1 MHSPARRLLALGLV
15 LMPLPAM
22 AQTIVAL
29 PDQTSTIRLSNRD
42 INHVICAGGEIED
55 VKFSAEKAIAVE
67 RAGSDA
73 WIKFLVREID
83 DAGAV
88 TRTYVTVPS
97 EFFITCN
104 GAVYALYAEPSDIP
118 AQTVMLQSGSVQRA
132 KANEELL
139 GPLVEEERAVSI
151 TLSMLQD
158 RIPASFTSVAPRS
171 GPLRLGLLPD
181 ASIEERRRI
190 EVDGSGLSASEY
202 LVSVAS
208 DTLLD
213 ERSFLDSALGANIF
227 AVTIDRGTL
236 SAGETARLI
245 VVRRGAGQCAPPA
258 PMIAAQAIAA
268 AATIARPRAVTVSS
282 TWTAFRKSVRD
293 PKFPCAAPHYSTSRR
308 GGRR

>member
-1 MHSPARRLLALGLV
+1 MHSPAKRLLALGLA
-15 LMPLPAM
+15 LMPLPVM

-67 RAGSDA
+67 KAGRDA

-88 TRTYVTVPS
+88 TRTFVTVPS

-104 GAVYALYAEPSDIP
+104 GAVFALYAEQSDIP
-118 AQTVMLQSGSVQRA
+118 AQTVTLQPGGAQRA
-132 KANEELL
+132 QANAQQL

-227 AVTIDRGTL
+227 AVTLDRGTL

-245 VVRRGAGQCAPPA
+245 VVRRG
-258 PMIAAQAIAA
+258 
-268 AATIARPRAVTVSS
+268 TIQ
-282 TWTAFRKSVRD
+282 
-293 PKFPCAAPHYSTSRR
+293 
-308 GGRR
+308 

>member
-1 MHSPARRLLALGLV
+1 MHSPARRLLALSLV

-83 DAGAV
+83 DAGAM

-104 GAVYALYAEPSDIP
+104 GAVYALYAEPSDIA

-158 RIPASFTSVAPRS
+158 RIPASFTNVGPRS
-171 GPLRLGLLPD
+171 APFRLGLLPD
-181 ASIEERRRI
+181 ASIKERSRI
-190 EVDGSGLSASEY
+190 EIDGSGLSASEY
-202 LVSVAS
+202 LVSVSS

-213 ERSFLDSALGANIF
+213 ERSFLDGTLGTNIF
-227 AVTIDRGTL
+227 AVTLDRSNL

-245 VVRRGAGQCAPPA
+245 VVRRGAGQ
-258 PMIAAQAIAA
+258 
-268 AATIARPRAVTVSS
+268 
-282 TWTAFRKSVRD
+282 
-293 PKFPCAAPHYSTSRR
+293 
-308 GGRR
+308 